1 MEYTQP
7 LLFLTNT
14 PVGETFAKM
23 EPTARYLQLML
34 LCQVVI
40 SCWGAY
46 QSYNAII
53 RLRKYE
59 ETAKK
64 LADWSSEAERQ
75 LHKTRTTQTSGALA
89 VWFIQAQ
96 SIQVSPN
103 QWR

>member
-1 MEYTQP
+1 
-7 LLFLTNT
+7 
-14 PVGETFAKM
+14 M

-34 LCQVVI
+34 LCQVVL

-59 ETAKK
+59 DTAKK
-64 LADWSSEAERQ
+64 LADWSSEAEHQ

-89 VWFIQAQ
+89 VRIIEAYP
-96 SIQVSPN
+96 IRVSPN
-103 QWR
+103 Q